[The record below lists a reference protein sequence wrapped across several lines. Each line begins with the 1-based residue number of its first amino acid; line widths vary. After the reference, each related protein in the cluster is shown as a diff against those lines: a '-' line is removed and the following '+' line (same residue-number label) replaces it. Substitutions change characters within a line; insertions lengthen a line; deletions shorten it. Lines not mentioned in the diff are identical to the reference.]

1 MIYYKCLDIIH
12 FVNLSIERLEIVEVN
27 DVALRLDGKKQ
38 IVKEVADVAS
48 GALSAVI
55 AEYSGMTVEQ
65 LTEMRVKARESGVY
79 LRVVRNTL
87 AKRAVEDTDFAC
99 LTDALV
105 GQVICAFSLEEPGA
119 AARLIRDFAKDC
131 DKLVTTAIAVSGTLH
146 SADQLDAVAK
156 LPTKDEAISQLM
168 SVMNG
173 PVTKLARTLNEFPS
187 RITRVIDAV
196 RAQKAA

>member
-1 MIYYKCLDIIH
+1 
-12 FVNLSIERLEIVEVN
+12 
-27 DVALRLDGKKQ
+27 VALRLEGKKQ
-38 IVKEVADVAS
+38 IVKEVAEVAS
-48 GALSAVI
+48 SALSAII

-65 LTEMRVKARESGVY
+65 LTELRVKAREGGVY

-87 AKRAVEDTDFAC
+87 AKRAVEDTEFAC

-105 GQVICAFSLEEPGA
+105 GQVICAFSVEEPGA
-119 AARLIRDFAKDC
+119 AARLIKDFSKDC
-131 DKLVTTAIAVSGTLH
+131 DQLVTTAIAVGGVLH
-146 SADQLDAVAK
+146 SAEQLDAIAK

-173 PVTKLARTLNEFPS
+173 PVTKLVRTLNEFPS

-196 RAQKAA
+196 RTQKEAA

>member
-1 MIYYKCLDIIH
+1 
-12 FVNLSIERLEIVEVN
+12 
-27 DVALRLDGKKQ
+27 VALRLEGKKQ
-38 IVKEVADVAS
+38 IVQEVADVAS

-55 AEYSGMTVEQ
+55 AEYSGMTVDK

-87 AKRAVEDTDFAC
+87 AKRAVEDTEFAC

-119 AARLIRDFAKDC
+119 AARLVRDFSKDC

>member
-38 IVKEVADVAS
+38 IVKEVAEVAS
-48 GALSAVI
+48 SALSAVI